1 VRRFAFFGGVC
12 ALLFAG
18 LGLTSCS
25 DKQAAERVATTVE
38 PAKTVAPP
46 TSTPTA
52 APERQWAF
60 RGQRGITAAF
70 VPTDLALYRSLL
82 PAAFDMPEAP
92 LAAVAVVYYYDVTL
106 PLTPYHEG
114 YVVLQ
119 CRYQG
124 RTGWYVLTMPV
135 DDDVANA
142 GGRSLGFPK
151 YIADQ
156 IDLNESDGVW
166 SGHVAYQGRDIMRV
180 TFTPQPGTK
189 PVETSS
195 SDAGLPV
202 FLLVPPAEGPQ
213 VNEVDIELSGA
224 QRKVTTAGSAT
235 IEADPGEAWAA
246 LLPPGGVAASA
257 TLDEVTGE
265 WVLSGT
271 P

>member
-1 VRRFAFFGGVC
+1 MRRLIFVSGVC

-60 RGQRGITAAF
+60 RGQRGITAVF

-92 LAAVAVVYYYDVTL
+92 LAAVAAVYYYDVTL